1 MNTFRWV
8 RWDQNN
14 FRDIS
19 LKNVQMEMD
28 DACNRFLVNIFIY
41 RTLFIIYTQKLVCK
55 IYMYIGVMLCIKYT
69 VPH

>member
-1 MNTFRWV
+1 
-8 RWDQNN
+8 
-14 FRDIS
+14 
-19 LKNVQMEMD
+19 MD